1 LKSPSLLFIQQK
13 KLNTKALLYQIKNG
27 EKEAFNTLFLR
38 YYNDLCRF
46 AIPFVNNGNEAEEV
60 VQKVF
65 IRLWENRKRLICP
78 ENEKAFLYKTV
89 YNECLNAIRSKT
101 TREKSYLQ
109 YFLDIDT
116 NASEKEI
123 NPDLQQLLNRAI
135 EKLPAK
141 CRQIFI
147 LNKIEGL
154 TQKEIADFL
163 GISTKTVENQVA
175 NAISKLR
182 VELKPLLHLLPAGL
196 LWIIY

>member
-1 LKSPSLLFIQQK
+1 M
-13 KLNTKALLYQIKNG
+13 NNKALLYRIKNG
-27 EKEAFNTLFLR
+27 EKKAFDTLFLH

-46 AIPFVNNGNEAEEV
+46 AIPFVNDGNEAEEV

-89 YNECLNAIRSKT
+89 YNECLNTIRNKN
-101 TREKSYLQ
+101 TRERNYLH
-109 YFLDIDT
+109 YFLDLDT
-116 NASEKEI
+116 TSAEKEI
-123 NPDLQQLLNRAI
+123 NTEFQQFINRAI

-141 CRQIFI
+141 CRRIFI

-154 TQKEIADFL
+154 TQKEIADYL
-163 GISTKTVENQVA
+163 GISVKTVENQVA
-175 NAISKLR
+175 IAISKLR